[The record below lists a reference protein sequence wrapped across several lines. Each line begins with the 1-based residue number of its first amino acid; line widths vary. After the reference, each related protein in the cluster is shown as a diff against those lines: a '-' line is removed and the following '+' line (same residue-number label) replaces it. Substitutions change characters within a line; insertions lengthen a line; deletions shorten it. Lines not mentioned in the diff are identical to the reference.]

1 MKKLLTLTLGLFLI
15 LGLSNCTRIDAGH
28 VGLKIN
34 MAGSDKGV
42 SNVTEVTG
50 WVFYLPWATQIEE
63 FPIYTQTVDYD
74 PFTITTKDAA
84 PFTVDPTLN
93 YSPNP
98 ALVTQIYT
106 QYRKPLSQ
114 IETSIIRNIVYDAYR
129 LTANKFTSDS
139 VMSNRGR
146 FEEEAEKYLLNALGS
161 DGFKY
166 ERITSNLTPPESLQE
181 MINSKNKAVQEAL
194 KATNEVR
201 TAEAR
206 ARIAVAQAQGKAD
219 AQRIEADGINYYN
232 LKVQQ
237 SLTPL
242 LVEKMRIEAWD
253 GHYPTTMLGGNVS
266 TLFNMK

>member
-1 MKKLLTLTLGLFLI
+1 LAITLLF
-15 LGLSNCTRIDAGH
+15 SNCTRIDAGH

-74 PFTITTKDAA
+74 PFIITTKDAA

-93 YSPNP
+93 YSPNSSQ
-98 ALVTQIYT
+98 VTQIYT
-106 QYRKPLSQ
+106 QYRKPLAQ
-114 IETSIIRNIVYDAYR
+114 IEASIIRNIVYDAYR

-139 VMSNRGR
+139 VMSNRGK
-146 FEEEAEKYLLNALGS
+146 FEEEAEKYLLNALAA

-166 ERITSNLTPPESLQE
+166 DRITSNLTPPESLQE

-194 KATNEVR
+194 KAANEVK

-206 ARIAVAQAQGKAD
+206 AKIQVAQAQGEAD
-219 AQRIEADGINYYN
+219 AKKIEADGINYYN

-242 LVEKMRIEAWD
+242 LVEKMRIEQWD
-253 GHYPTTMLGGNVS
+253 GKYPTTMLGTN
-266 TLFNMK
+266 TNALFNLK